1 MTEVKRI
8 RVVVGHYG
16 SGKTEFSINYA
27 VKLSAEGKKVALI
40 DLDVINLYFRSREK
54 TQLLENMNIEV
65 IGGSI
70 KGSSLDVPAVSG
82 DISRIIQDTSYDMII
97 DVGGDPA
104 GARALGRYEHYLKD
118 NKCEMFFVINGN
130 RPETDEPYKVIE
142 YMKKIEDISGIKVTG
157 IINNTHMLKDTSTD
171 DIIRGNELSCKVS
184 EMTSIPIKYNAVMES
199 FVSQLEDNI
208 QEEIFPMKLYMRE
221 DWMM

>member
-1 MTEVKRI
+1 MTEAKRI
-8 RVVVGHYG
+8 KVIVGHYG

-54 TQLLENMNIEV
+54 TQLLESMNIEV

-70 KGSSLDVPAVSG
+70 KGSSLDVPAISG
-82 DISRIIQDTSYDMII
+82 DISRIIQDVSYDMII

-104 GARALGRYEHYLKD
+104 GARALGRYEPYLKD
-118 NKCEMFFVINGN
+118 NKCEMLFVINGN

-142 YMKKIEDISGIKVTG
+142 YMRKIEDISGIKVTG
-157 IINNTHMLKDTSTD
+157 IINNTHMLKDTSSD
-171 DIIRGNELSCKVS
+171 DVIRGNKLSYKVS
-184 EMTSIPIKYNAVMES
+184 EMTSIPIKYNSVMES
-199 FVSQLEDNI
+199 LVTQLENNF
-208 QEEIFPMKLYMRE
+208 QGEIFPMKLYMRE

>member
-1 MTEVKRI
+1 MTEAKRI
-8 RVVVGHYG
+8 KVIVGHYG

-54 TQLLENMNIEV
+54 TQLLESMNIEV

-70 KGSSLDVPAVSG
+70 KGSSLDVPAISG
-82 DISRIIQDTSYDMII
+82 DISRIIQDMSYDMII

-104 GARALGRYEHYLKD
+104 GARALGRYEPYLKD

-130 RPETDEPYKVIE
+130 RPETDEPYKAIE
-142 YMKKIEDISGIKVTG
+142 YMRKIEDISGIKVTG
-157 IINNTHMLKDTSTD
+157 IINNTHMLKDTSSD
-171 DIIRGNELSCKVS
+171 DIIRGNELSYKVS

-199 FVSQLEDNI
+199 LVSKLENTI
-208 QEEIFPMKLYMRE
+208 QGAIFPMKLYMRE

>member
-199 FVSQLEDNI
+199 LVSQLEDNI
-208 QEEIFPMKLYMRE
+208 QGEIFPMKLYMRE